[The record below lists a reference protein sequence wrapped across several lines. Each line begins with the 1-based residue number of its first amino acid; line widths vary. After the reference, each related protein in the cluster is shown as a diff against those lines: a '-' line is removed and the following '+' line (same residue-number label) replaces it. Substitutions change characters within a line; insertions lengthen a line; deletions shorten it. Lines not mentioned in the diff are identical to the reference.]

1 MTSAMCALPLCT
13 MHHQS
18 HAPIGLFDSGIGGI
32 TVLRELQ
39 RLLPA
44 EQFLYLADQA
54 RCPYGPRP
62 AEELR
67 TIAAACAAWLI
78 ERGARLIV
86 VACNTASAA
95 ALADL
100 RRRFPA
106 VPFVG
111 MVPPVKPAVAHT
123 RSRVVGVLATPATIA
138 GDLLRDVVDRWSG
151 GVRVIEQPCP
161 GLVEQIEAGAL
172 DTPGTMELLHRYV
185 TPLLA
190 AGADTIVLGCTH
202 YPLLLPQIQR
212 IAGAD
217 VLLLDAAPAVAGRVV
232 QVLAERRLAYPES
245 APAGTLT
252 YATTGDPASL
262 TRQIERLDLPRG
274 PVQAARLELDMEPA
288 AKS

>member
-1 MTSAMCALPLCT
+1 
-13 MHHQS
+13 MHHHL

-67 TIAAACAAWLI
+67 AIAAACATWLI
-78 ERGARLIV
+78 ERNTKLVV

-100 RRRFPA
+100 RHRFPD

-111 MVPPVKPAVAHT
+111 MVPPVKPAAIHT

-138 GDLLRDVVDRWSG
+138 GDLLRDVVNRWSG

-161 GLVEQIEAGAL
+161 GLVEQIEAGML
-172 DTPGTMELLHRYV
+172 DAPGTMELLHHYV

-202 YPLLLPQIQR
+202 YPLLLPHLQR
-212 IAGAD
+212 IAGD
-217 VLLLDAAPAVAGRVV
+217 NVLLLDAAPAVASRVM
-232 QVLAERRLAYPES
+232 QVLVERRLARPES

-252 YATTGDPASL
+252 YATTGDPAAL
-262 TRQIERLDLPRG
+262 ARQIEHLDLPRG
-274 PVQAARLELDMEPA
+274 PVQAARLSLDTQA
-288 AKS
+288 TAKS